1 MVILVLI
8 LVTATSA
15 VLVGFAV
22 SRWPSSDPAA
32 EVSESVR
39 LTLRRTQRSTFVR
52 ARLDPSTATGLALTV
67 ASACVVLGG
76 IVAGVLFYLV
86 RAHSGTLDVDTAVA
100 DWAAAHAS
108 SSSTA
113 IMRAV
118 TMLGSTPV
126 IVGVTLVVG
135 LIELRRIP
143 NWSLV
148 LFLTLTVGGELLL
161 VNLIKAGVA
170 RARPAIDPLASFS
183 GSSFPSGHTAAA
195 AACYAALALVVSRGR
210 TPRIRAVL
218 AGIAAGI
225 AVAVGMSRML
235 LGVHWFTDVVAGL
248 AIGWAWF
255 ALCAIATG
263 GRLLRFGSPAQ
274 TETKMSTRQ
283 PGGGVLSRQ
292 NR

>member
-1 MVILVLI
+1 MVILVL
-8 LVTATSA
+8 VVATATGA

-22 SRWPSSDPAA
+22 HGWPSSDPAA
-32 EVSESVR
+32 EVSESVSR
-39 LTLRRTQRSTFVR
+39 ELKRAGFLR
-52 ARLDPSTATGLALTV
+52 ARLDPSTATGLALTA

-76 IVAGVLFYLV
+76 VVAGVLFYLV

-108 SSSTA
+108 GPSTSL
-113 IMRAV
+113 MRAV
-118 TMLGSTPV
+118 TMLGSTPI

-135 LIELRRIP
+135 LIEFRRIRSG
-143 NWSLV
+143 SLW
-148 LFLTLTVGGELLL
+148 LFLALTVGGELLV

-183 GSSFPSGHTAAA
+183 GSSFPSGHTAAS

-210 TPRIRAVL
+210 TPRARAML

-263 GRLLRFGSPAQ
+263 GRLLRFGRPAQ
-274 TETKMSTRQ
+274 TDSATPTRQ
-283 PGGGVLSRQ
+283 PTRSTLARQ

>member
-1 MVILVLI
+1 MVILVL
-8 LVTATSA
+8 VVATATSA

-22 SRWPSSDPAA
+22 HSWPSSDPAA
-32 EVSESVR
+32 EMSESVSR
-39 LTLRRTQRSTFVR
+39 KLRRAGFLR
-52 ARLDPSTATGLALTV
+52 ARLDPSTATGLALTA

-76 IVAGVLFYLV
+76 VVAGVLFYLV
-86 RAHSGTLDVDTAVA
+86 RAHSGTLDVDAAVA

-108 SSSTA
+108 GPSTSL
-113 IMRAV
+113 MRAV
-118 TMLGSTPV
+118 TILGSTPV
-126 IVGVTLVVG
+126 IVGVTFVVG
-135 LIELRRIP
+135 FIEFRRIRSR
-143 NWSLV
+143 SLW
-148 LFLTLTVGGELLL
+148 LFLALTVGGELLV

-170 RARPAIDPLASFS
+170 RARPAIDPLAGFS
-183 GSSFPSGHTAAA
+183 GSSFPSGHTAAS

-210 TPRIRAVL
+210 TPRARSVL

-263 GRLLRFGSPAQ
+263 GRLLRFGRPAQ
-274 TETKMSTRQ
+274 IDTNIPTRQ
-283 PGGGVLSRQ
+283 PTRSTLTPQ
-292 NR
+292 HP